1 MQELGPVYMGKIE
14 ILHLFCPSSIY
25 IYVQD
30 YTEDVSFMPTNLPD
44 N

>member
-1 MQELGPVYMGKIE
+1 MEKKE

-25 IYVQD
+25 VQD
-30 YTEDVSFMPTNLPD
+30 YTEDASFMSTNLLPD